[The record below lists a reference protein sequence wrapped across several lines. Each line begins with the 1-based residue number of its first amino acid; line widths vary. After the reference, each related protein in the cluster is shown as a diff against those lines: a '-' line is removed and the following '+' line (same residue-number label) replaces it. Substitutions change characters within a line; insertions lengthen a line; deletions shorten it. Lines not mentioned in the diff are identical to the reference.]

1 MKRDPDTQQKRRR
14 WPKLQDWSGHSNRS
28 GHISIN
34 FSKQQLQADFPL
46 PSPTRVVDAAINKR
60 SWVTSFWT
68 SVSTAE
74 RQHVMGT
81 MSSPGS
87 GCLCSMNPLDSFHP
101 APFRIFLNVSVTWNQ
116 WEWCNFSLLI
126 PLFLWHQPGNYGWTF
141 GLECPSIMLSSPRV
155 AGQRSRNLF
164 SVEKSRAA
172 MLGNFR
178 SWEPGVLHWSQSW
191 SMSEATSLE
200 LGVASQSCC
209 V

>member
-1 MKRDPDTQQKRRR
+1 MKRDPDTQEKRR
-14 WPKLQDWSGHSNRS
+14 WWLKLQDWSGHWNRS

-116 WEWCNFSLLI
+116 WNRWFSLLFHCVSDTSQEI
-126 PLFLWHQPGNYGWTF
+126 MGTF
-141 GLECPSIMLSSPRV
+141 GLECPSLMLSCPRV
-155 AGQRSRNLF
+155 AGQRSRNSF
-164 SVEKSRAA
+164 SVEKPSSSV
-172 MLGNFR
+172 G
-178 SWEPGVLHWSQSW
+178 
-191 SMSEATSLE
+191 
-200 LGVASQSCC
+200 
-209 V
+209 